1 MHLLIGIGL
10 PLLVILAM
18 TVVGLELTLA
28 DLARVLHYPLHVA
41 AAAAGQVLG
50 LPLIAVS
57 LVLLFD
63 PAPEIAGGLLLAAAA
78 PQATISNYFC
88 LLARADIAL
97 SVTLTAVSSAIALI
111 STPLVAA
118 ACFAL
123 LLDHGAGMALPAG
136 RAMQQVV
143 LGLLAPVAFGM
154 LVRHYAPGFVERNRR
169 VLRSASLLALL
180 ALLTLVVIDQAASIA
195 RHLGSIVTLAVLFTV
210 AAAAFGYALARAL
223 SWSHADTVTLVAAFP
238 ARSLSLA
245 TLIAVNVLGRVEF
258 LSFAVVFFVVQ
269 GVVLVPAMLALRR
282 GEPARAVSRATGE
295 P

>member
-28 DLARVLHYPLHVA
+28 DLARVLHYPLQVA
-41 AAAAGQVLG
+41 AAAAAQVLG
-50 LPLIAVS
+50 LPLIAVG
-57 LVLLFD
+57 LVVLFE

-97 SVTLTAVSSAIALI
+97 SVTLTAVSSVIALI
-111 STPLVAA
+111 STPLVAG

-136 RAMQQVV
+136 KAMQQVV

-154 LVRHYAPGFVERNRR
+154 LVRHYAPAFVARNRR
-169 VLRSASLLALL
+169 RLRSASLLALF

-195 RHLGSIVTLAVLFTV
+195 RHLGSIVTLAVLFTI
-210 AAAAFGYALARAL
+210 AAAAFGYMLARAL
-223 SWSHADTVTLVAAFP
+223 SWSYADTVTLVAAFP

-245 TLIAVNVLGRVEF
+245 TLIAVNVLGRLEF

-269 GVVLVPAMLALRR
+269 GVVLAPLMLALRR
-282 GEPARAVSRATGE
+282 GGPARADTTAIGE

>member
-10 PLLVILAM
+10 PLLVVLAM

-28 DLARVLHYPLHVA
+28 DLARVLHYPLQVTA
-41 AAAAGQVLG
+41 AATAQVLA
-50 LPLIAVS
+50 LPLIAAG
-57 LVLLFD
+57 LVWLLD

-97 SVTLTAVSSAIALI
+97 SVTLTAVSSVIALI
-111 STPLVAA
+111 STPLVAG

-123 LLDHGAGMALPAG
+123 LLDHGAGMTLPVG

-143 LGLLAPVAFGM
+143 LGLLLPVSVGM
-154 LVRHYAPGFVERNRR
+154 LVRHYAPGFVDRNRHR
-169 VLRSASLLALL
+169 LRAVSLLALV
-180 ALLTLVVIDQAASIA
+180 ALLTLVVIDQAGSIA
-195 RHLGSIVTLAVLFTV
+195 RHIESIVALAVLFTIG
-210 AAAAFGYALARAL
+210 AAGFGYALARAL

-245 TLIAVNVLGRVEF
+245 TLIAVNVLGRLEF

-269 GVVLVPAMLALRR
+269 GIVLVPLMLVLRR
-282 GEPARAVSRATGE
+282 GEPPRADAPARDVR
-295 P
+295 